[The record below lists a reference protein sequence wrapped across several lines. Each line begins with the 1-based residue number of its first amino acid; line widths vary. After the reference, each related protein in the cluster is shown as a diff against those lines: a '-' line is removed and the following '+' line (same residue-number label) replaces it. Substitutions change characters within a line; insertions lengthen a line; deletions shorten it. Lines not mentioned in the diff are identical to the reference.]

1 MKNILV
7 ACGGAVVTAQ
17 VAADAV
23 RILCQKHG
31 IDAQVHQCRINQLPD
46 HVEGAD
52 LIVAT
57 TRVDA
62 DYGVPV
68 VPGIAFISGV
78 DREGAEQAILEAL
91 QS

>member
-23 RILCQKHG
+23 RTLCQKHG
-31 IDAQVHQCRINQLPD
+31 IEAQVHQCRINQLPD
-46 HVEGAD
+46 HVEGTD

-62 DYGVPV
+62 DYEVPV

-78 DREGAEQAILEAL
+78 NQEGAERAILEAL